1 LVQIVFEV
9 AAVKERRL
17 PIMPTLAAVYRDW
30 RRLLFPL
37 RTITISALLIV
48 LAISAVTEL
57 VPHRLWDRELSD
69 AALGLAEDA
78 VRALLLTP
86 IVIAIHRFVVLGE
99 VTPGYGLD
107 VGEPAFWH
115 FFAWL
120 FALKVI
126 AGLPYELLGLLQ
138 AHGYSLWATAL
149 VLAIA
154 LIIAIAVSL
163 RLSVLFP
170 AIAVEAPGATAPNAI
185 ADTRGQALRLLAI
198 FFLALLPWFAAVMGV
213 VILLG
218 PGVGTTGSV
227 PAIVALVVGG
237 IAQTAVVSLSAVI
250 ASHAFIFLAAHVKR
264 AAHQSPEFVEQKVR

>member
-1 LVQIVFEV
+1 VQIVFEA
-9 AAVKERRL
+9 AAVKKRRL

-37 RTITISALLIV
+37 RTILISALLIV
-48 LAISAVTEL
+48 LAIAAVAAL
-57 VPHRLWDRELSD
+57 GPHRLWDGELSG

-78 VRALLLTP
+78 VRAFLLTP
-86 IVIAIHRFVVLGE
+86 IVIAIHRFVVVGE

-107 VGEPAFWH
+107 VSEPAFWH
-115 FFAWL
+115 FAGWL
-120 FALKVI
+120 LALKVI
-126 AGLPYELLGLLQ
+126 AGLPYELLSLLQ
-138 AHGYSLWATAL
+138 GRGFSLWATTF

-154 LIIAIAVSL
+154 LIVAIAVSL

-218 PGVGTTGSV
+218 RASAPLARRRPS
-227 PAIVALVVGG
+227 
-237 IAQTAVVSLSAVI
+237 SLWWSAASRKRRSFRSRAVI
-250 ASHAFIFLAAHVKR
+250 AAHAFMVLAAHLKH
-264 AAHQSPEFVEQKVR
+264 AAH

>member
-1 LVQIVFEV
+1 LVQIVFEA

-37 RTITISALLIV
+37 RTIIISALLIV
-48 LAISAVTEL
+48 LAIAAVAGL
-57 VPHRLWDRELSD
+57 VPHHLWDGELSG

-78 VRALLLTP
+78 VRTFLLTL

-115 FFAWL
+115 FAGWL
-120 FALKVI
+120 LALKVI
-126 AGLPYELLGLLQ
+126 AGLPYELLSLLQ
-138 AHGYSLWATAL
+138 GRGFSLWATTF

-154 LIIAIAVSL
+154 LIVAIGVSL

-170 AIAVEAPGATAPNAI
+170 AIAVKAPGATAPNAI
-185 ADTRGQALRLLAI
+185 ADTRGQACGCSRS
-198 FFLALLPWFAAVMGV
+198 FSSRCCPGSPPSWALSFC
-213 VILLG
+213 LG
-218 PGVGTTGSV
+218 RGSAP
-227 PAIVALVVGG
+227 PA
-237 IAQTAVVSLSAVI
+237 QRRPSSL
-250 ASHAFIFLAAHVKR
+250 
-264 AAHQSPEFVEQKVR
+264 